1 MVNEPGPDAG
11 SSASGD
17 GSSPDDVCFVIG
29 RPRSGT
35 TVFRNMLE
43 THPEMFGVG
52 EIFNESNPRSY
63 FHFLQRRQTQDTNAL
78 LPSRAIDNFIAYVQ
92 WCRKKSL
99 ERRPG
104 SRFVILDAKYDQAHL
119 LCVPWWAITSLPKLF
134 SLIREQKWRV
144 IDIHRQNV
152 VGMFVSNHVA
162 IKTGI
167 YHSTDLGREDRPR
180 AKVHVD
186 PDALMRHVTA
196 TSQAYRRVGEH
207 FRGYDKYLNLSYEEM
222 FDDGGKG
229 EFRAALLDRL
239 SEFFVVES
247 LFDPV
252 PKLSKL
258 LTEDPYAYVENAEQ
272 IRDVLRRNNML
283 PRP

>member
-1 MVNEPGPDAG
+1 MVNEPGVDAG
-11 SSASGD
+11 PSAG
-17 GSSPDDVCFVIG
+17 GNGPRPDDVCFVIG
-29 RPRSGT
+29 RPRCGT

-43 THPEMFGVG
+43 THPEMLGMG
-52 EIFNESNPRSY
+52 EIFNESNPGSY
-63 FHFLQRRQTQDTNAL
+63 FHFLQRRQAQDADAL
-78 LPSRAIDNFIAYVQ
+78 LPSRAIDNFVAYVQ

-99 ERRPG
+99 AQRPG
-104 SRFVILDAKYDQAHL
+104 SRFVILDVKYDQAHL
-119 LCVPWWAITSLPKLF
+119 LCVPWWGITFLPKLF
-134 SLIREQKWRV
+134 SLIREQEWRV
-144 IDIHRQNV
+144 IDIHRQDV

-162 IKTGI
+162 IETGI
-167 YHSTDLGREDRPR
+167 YHSTAPGHLHGQRP
-180 AKVHVD
+180 KVRVD

-207 FRGYDKYLNLSYEEM
+207 FRGYDKYLNVGYEEM

-239 SEFFVVES
+239 SEFFVVAN

-258 LTEDPYAYVENAEQ
+258 LAEDPYAYIENAEQ

-283 PRP
+283 PRS